1 MKEAQVSEVAP
12 VEVAPAEEQQALAIS
27 HGGAVGQALP
37 PEQIKP
43 PVTAAQAKVD
53 AVANLT
59 MKAYE
64 RAGTLVLTKEEI
76 AALQADFPD
85 EAFKPGAAGKEKLIY
100 IEHAFLRDRLNQ
112 VIGCG
117 QWSIVPRSRWAEDFI
132 IPAKRDS
139 YGNMKPETQGVRIYV
154 EAMLIVRGCFVA
166 ENIGDMDYYPKNAG
180 TNYGDAVR
188 GATTQALRRC
198 AADLGIGLQAWK
210 KDWCEGWWKRRTGK
224 GDPARQQF
232 QRATPPATAKPAA
245 TQAAAK
251 PPPQKGPPIAHAGN
265 RVWLINKITPAGRT
279 AAEAYFQSI
288 EPNPWLLPNE
298 KLEDLCLRFVPATI
312 PRAEALFQKIK
323 LFAETGTAERPYE
336 PDMRAQDGPPATPPP
351 ATPPPKTTAKA
362 EAKEEPATKKRD
374 PDWFWDIVCPI
385 PHKGEKRD
393 DYMSHPDTIRSLY
406 AATKA
411 GDEAAQKRLWGF
423 ANNWAPEART
433 VNGKTYQP
441 TAQDHLFREALDAFL
456 DWHERHGNDTEPE
469 HKTIQDPP
477 TGANPEDDEDNV
489 PF

>member
-1 MKEAQVSEVAP
+1 MKEANVSEVAP

-27 HGGAVGQALP
+27 NGGAVGQALP
-37 PEQIKP
+37 PEQIKAP
-43 PVTAAQAKVD
+43 ITAAQAKVD
-53 AVANLT
+53 AVAALT

-64 RAGTLVLTKEEI
+64 RAGTLNLTKEET
-76 AALQADFPD
+76 AQLQADFPD
-85 EAFKPGAAGKEKLIY
+85 EAFKPGAAGKEHLIY

-132 IPAKRDS
+132 IPARDR
-139 YGNMKPETQGVRIYV
+139 KPEVRGVRIYV

-210 KDWCEGWWKRRTGK
+210 KDWCEAWWKRRTGR

-232 QRATPPATAKPAA
+232 QRATPATPATTAKPAS

-251 PPPQKGPPIAHAGN
+251 PPPQKGPPIPHAGN
-265 RVWLINKITPAGRT
+265 RMWLINKIGPAGRT
-279 AAEAYFQSI
+279 AAEAYFHSI

-312 PRAEALFQKIK
+312 PRAEALFQKIQ

-336 PDMRAQDGPPATPPP
+336 PDTRAQDGPPATTP
-351 ATPPPKTTAKA
+351 APATAKA
-362 EAKEEPATKKRD
+362 EAKAQPDPNAKKLKAEE
-374 PDWFWDIVCPI
+374 FWNVICPI

-393 DYMSHPDTIRSLY
+393 EYMAHPDTIRSLY

-441 TAQDHLFREALDAFL
+441 SAQDHLFREALDDFL
-456 DWHERHGNDTEPE
+456 DWHEKHGKDTEPQQ
-469 HKTIQDPP
+469 KTLQDPP
-477 TGANPEDDEDNV
+477 TGAIPEEDDDRL